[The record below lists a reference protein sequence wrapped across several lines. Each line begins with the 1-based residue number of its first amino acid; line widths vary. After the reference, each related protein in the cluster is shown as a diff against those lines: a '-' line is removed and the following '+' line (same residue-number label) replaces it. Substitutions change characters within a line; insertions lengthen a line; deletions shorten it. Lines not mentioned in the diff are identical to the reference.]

1 MNKIEKISIVRV
13 VADLIK
19 ADSVI
24 DKREMELFDKIKNEF
39 KLSKENLCDAR
50 YWSFSDA
57 VTCLSSLKKNEKQQ
71 LLDIFKKI
79 TLADGMCNKNE
90 ALLMMALICCL
101 EDNYDAKMTHIQI
114 PQQGVLLENS
124 HIIYVETEYDIDI
137 NEIISSNYH
146 QIENA
151 LRLAGFDFTYIP
163 QIAKTYRDTPS
174 SLFSSVMTFLT
185 PNLND
190 TELNDVKRKI
200 SSMTTVDFCKEQLYK
215 KLNLTYLSD
224 TEPSLLLKVGET
236 VLEDCIKSNFLKIEI
251 DKNIVD
257 IIKHFIYQFTSM
269 MNAEYS
275 ILKNIYNGNDRFI
288 YSGVYKQIIDLC
300 LMKENIKSS
309 LLLDTMNGKIIFP
322 EIQEELKVSRSE
334 RALYALLLVESH
346 SGGLNLNPPKNSK
359 ELHKYNTR
367 AGKLMAKYS
376 RIYEFMGG
384 DESNVPDIIDP
395 NIRRPKISNINKYFQ
410 KLIKKYP
417 SFEEYLIKK
426 SSDGLYR
433 VEVDSQLIYSFESN
447 TTPWMQSNFWKNLVS
462 M

>member
-1 MNKIEKISIVRV
+1 MNKIEKKSVSRV
-13 VADLIK
+13 VTDLIK
-19 ADSVI
+19 ADSLI
-24 DKREMELFDKIKNEF
+24 DKREMDLFNEIKNEF
-39 KLSKENLCDAR
+39 RLSKENFCDAR
-50 YWSFSDA
+50 YLSFSDA
-57 VTCLSSLKKNEKQQ
+57 ITCLSGLKKKEKQQ
-71 LLDIFKKI
+71 LLTIFKSI

-101 EDNYDAKMTHIQI
+101 DDSYDASMTHIQV

-124 HIIYVETEYDIDI
+124 QIIYVETEYDNEI
-137 NEIISSNYH
+137 NGIISSNYH

-163 QIAKTYRDTPS
+163 QIVKTYRDTPS
-174 SLFSSVMTFLT
+174 LLFNSVMTFLT

-190 TELNDVKRKI
+190 KELNDVKEKI
-200 SSMTTVDFCKEQLYK
+200 SSMTTADFCKEQLYK
-215 KLNLTYLSD
+215 KLNITNLSD

-236 VLEDCIKSNFLKIEI
+236 ELDDCIKANFLKIEI
-251 DKNIVD
+251 DRNIVD

-300 LMKENIKSS
+300 LMKENIKSI
-309 LLLDTMNGKIIFP
+309 LYLDAMNGKIIFP

-334 RALYALLLVESH
+334 RALYALLLVESQ
-346 SGGLNLNPPKNSK
+346 SGGLNLKPPKNSK
-359 ELHKYNTR
+359 ELHKYNTKTS
-367 AGKLMAKYS
+367 KLMAKYS

-384 DESNVPDIIDP
+384 DERNVPDIIDP
-395 NIRRPKISNINKYFQ
+395 TIRRPKITNINKYIHL
-410 KLIKKYP
+410 LIKKYP
-417 SFEEYLIKK
+417 SFEEFLIKK

-433 VEVDSQLIYSFESN
+433 VEIDSQFIYSVETN
-447 TTPWMQSNFWKNLVS
+447 TTPWMQTNFWKKLLS